1 MVRGKDIVAGQSLPD
16 DTATSLRNAV
26 TKADVEARVAEAE
39 ARIADAEAVE
49 AEAKARVAV
58 AEAKE
63 AKARVAVAKAKAI
76 AAKAVAIKIRRE
88 KAGTDRA
95 EAEIHRMPS
104 LTIHQD
110 AIFDRKI
117 AKLRRELDGLGE
129 FGVKKYLS
137 VRLSHCLFF

>member
-49 AEAKARVAV
+49 A
-58 AEAKE
+58 E